1 MSEQNIVNNEKNEKV
16 NFNEFINEIIIKNS
30 NLENEINKNDL
41 LNEIEEKVENGNK
54 YINKININYP
64 NDETLKI
71 SELKNITNDFS
82 ENKINPSDLDFLSKD
97 LPKDK
102 NRIKILKVD
111 DIQPKRNKNK
121 KKINITELIKHLE
134 KKNLTKETS
143 IIKPINL
150 LFEFKGKN
158 NLNKKSF
165 SPILQ
170 ERFKSQMSSYRNLV
184 KPINKNNKINLNL
197 NDPFSKEIEN
207 LKNKIVHK
215 KEPKSFFKNE
225 NEKEDFFFDLYQNY
239 SNQNQSL
246 QILDNAI
253 FKLTKKKREDLNNI
267 NIKDKAFIP
276 TKKNEILTPVTNNN
290 NLHSNLLN
298 KINFAKKHFYSSK
311 ETFRDRINHFNE
323 SDNPILNNIKI
334 EINKLSDGLELN
346 NNNNN
351 DLGKRFKQLY
361 KLNNNLNINSNEN
374 IIQNTKK
381 NTNKEQGIFQSNI
394 FNDLL

>member
-1 MSEQNIVNNEKNEKV
+1 MSEQYIVNNEKNEKV

-64 NDETLKI
+64 NEETLKI
-71 SELKNITNDFS
+71 SELKNIINDFS

-215 KEPKSFFKNE
+215 KVQKSFFKNE

-267 NIKDKAFIP
+267 NIKDKAFVP
-276 TKKNEILTPVTNNN
+276 TKKNELLTPVTNNN

-323 SDNPILNNIKI
+323 NNNPILNNIKI
-334 EINKLSDGLELN
+334 EINKLSDGLEQ
-346 NNNNN
+346 NNNN
-351 DLGKRFKQLY
+351 DELDKRFKQLY
-361 KLNNNLNINSNEN
+361 KLNNNLNINSNDN

>member
-1 MSEQNIVNNEKNEKV
+1 M
-16 NFNEFINEIIIKNS
+16 
-30 NLENEINKNDL
+30 
-41 LNEIEEKVENGNK
+41 
-54 YINKININYP
+54 
-64 NDETLKI
+64 
-71 SELKNITNDFS
+71 KNITNDFS

-97 LPKDK
+97 ITKDK

-111 DIQPKRNKNK
+111 NIQQKRNKNK

-170 ERFKSQMSSYRNLV
+170 ERFKSQISSYKNLV

-239 SNQNQSL
+239 SKKNQSL

-253 FKLTKKKREDLNNI
+253 FKLTKKKKEYLNKI
-267 NIKDKAFIP
+267 NIKDKTFI
-276 TKKNEILTPVTNNN
+276 
-290 NLHSNLLN
+290 
-298 KINFAKKHFYSSK
+298 
-311 ETFRDRINHFNE
+311 
-323 SDNPILNNIKI
+323 
-334 EINKLSDGLELN
+334 
-346 NNNNN
+346 
-351 DLGKRFKQLY
+351 
-361 KLNNNLNINSNEN
+361 
-374 IIQNTKK
+374 
-381 NTNKEQGIFQSNI
+381 
-394 FNDLL
+394 

>member
-64 NDETLKI
+64 NEETLKI
-71 SELKNITNDFS
+71 SELKNIINDFS

-215 KEPKSFFKNE
+215 KVQKSFFKNE

-267 NIKDKAFIP
+267 NIKDKAFVP
-276 TKKNEILTPVTNNN
+276 TKKNELLTPVTNNN

-323 SDNPILNNIKI
+323 NNNPILNNIKI
-334 EINKLSDGLELN
+334 EINKLSDGLEQ
-346 NNNNN
+346 NNNN
-351 DLGKRFKQLY
+351 DELDKRFKQLY
-361 KLNNNLNINSNEN
+361 KLNNNLNINSNDN

>member
-41 LNEIEEKVENGNK
+41 LKEIEEKVENGNK

-64 NDETLKI
+64 NEETLKI
-71 SELKNITNDFS
+71 SELKNIINDFS

-134 KKNLTKETS
+134 KKNLPKETS
-143 IIKPINL
+143 IVKPINL

-158 NLNKKSF
+158 NKKSF

-184 KPINKNNKINLNL
+184 KPINRNNKINLNL

-215 KEPKSFFKNE
+215 KVQKSFFKNE

-267 NIKDKAFIP
+267 NINDKAFIP

-311 ETFRDRINHFNE
+311 ETFRDRMNHFNE
-323 SDNPILNNIKI
+323 NNNPILNNIKI
-334 EINKLSDGLELN
+334 EINKLSDGLEQN
-346 NNNNN
+346 NNNNEL
-351 DLGKRFKQLY
+351 DKRFKQLY
-361 KLNNNLNINSNEN
+361 KLNNNLNINSNDN

-394 FNDLL
+394 LNDLL

>member
-64 NDETLKI
+64 NEETLKI
-71 SELKNITNDFS
+71 SELKNIINDFS

-170 ERFKSQMSSYRNLV
+170 ERFKSQISSYKNLV

-215 KEPKSFFKNE
+215 KVQKSFFKNE

-267 NIKDKAFIP
+267 NIKDKAFVP
-276 TKKNEILTPVTNNN
+276 TKKNELLTPVTNNN

-346 NNNNN
+346 NNNN
-351 DLGKRFKQLY
+351 DLDKRFKQLY

>member
-64 NDETLKI
+64 NEETLKI
-71 SELKNITNDFS
+71 SELKNILNDFS

-184 KPINKNNKINLNL
+184 KPINRNNKINLNL

-215 KEPKSFFKNE
+215 KVQKSFFKNE

-267 NIKDKAFIP
+267 NIKDKAFVP
-276 TKKNEILTPVTNNN
+276 TKKNELLTPVTNNN

-323 SDNPILNNIKI
+323 NNNPILNNIKI
-334 EINKLSDGLELN
+334 EINKLSDGLEQ
-346 NNNNN
+346 NNNN
-351 DLGKRFKQLY
+351 DELDKRFKQLY
-361 KLNNNLNINSNEN
+361 KLNNNLNINSNDN

>member
-134 KKNLTKETS
+134 KKNLKKETS

-170 ERFKSQMSSYRNLV
+170 ERFKSQISSYKNLV

-215 KEPKSFFKNE
+215 KVTKSFFKNE

-253 FKLTKKKREDLNNI
+253 FKLTKKKE
-267 NIKDKAFIP
+267 
-276 TKKNEILTPVTNNN
+276 
-290 NLHSNLLN
+290 
-298 KINFAKKHFYSSK
+298 KI
-311 ETFRDRINHFNE
+311 
-323 SDNPILNNIKI
+323 
-334 EINKLSDGLELN
+334 
-346 NNNNN
+346 
-351 DLGKRFKQLY
+351 
-361 KLNNNLNINSNEN
+361 
-374 IIQNTKK
+374 
-381 NTNKEQGIFQSNI
+381 
-394 FNDLL
+394 

>member
-215 KEPKSFFKNE
+215 KVTKSFFKNE

-346 NNNNN
+346 NNNN
-351 DLGKRFKQLY
+351 DLDKRFKQLY

>member
-1 MSEQNIVNNEKNEKV
+1 MSVQNIVNNEKNEKV

-64 NDETLKI
+64 NEETLKI
-71 SELKNITNDFS
+71 SELKNIINDFS

-102 NRIKILKVD
+102 NRIKILKVE

-215 KEPKSFFKNE
+215 KVQKSFFKNE

-346 NNNNN
+346 NNNN
-351 DLGKRFKQLY
+351 DLDKRFKQLY

>member
-1 MSEQNIVNNEKNEKV
+1 MSVQNIVNNEKNEKV

-30 NLENEINKNDL
+30 NSENEINKNDL

-64 NDETLKI
+64 NEETLKI
-71 SELKNITNDFS
+71 SELKNILNDFS

-215 KEPKSFFKNE
+215 KVQKSFFKNE

-267 NIKDKAFIP
+267 NIKDKAFVP
-276 TKKNEILTPVTNNN
+276 TKKNELLTPVTNNN

-323 SDNPILNNIKI
+323 NNNPILNNIKI
-334 EINKLSDGLELN
+334 EINKLSDGLEQ
-346 NNNNN
+346 NNNN
-351 DLGKRFKQLY
+351 DELDKRFKQLY
-361 KLNNNLNINSNEN
+361 KLNNNLNINSNDN

>member
-1 MSEQNIVNNEKNEKV
+1 MSVQNIVNNEKNEKV

-64 NDETLKI
+64 NEETLKI
-71 SELKNITNDFS
+71 SELKNILNDFS

-215 KEPKSFFKNE
+215 KVQKSFFKNE

-239 SNQNQSL
+239 SNQNQSF

-253 FKLTKKKREDLNNI
+253 FKLTKKKKEDLNNI
-267 NIKDKAFIP
+267 NIKDKAFVP
-276 TKKNEILTPVTNNN
+276 TKKNELLTPVTNNN

-323 SDNPILNNIKI
+323 NNNPILNNIKI
-334 EINKLSDGLELN
+334 EINKLSDGLEQ
-346 NNNNN
+346 NNNN
-351 DLGKRFKQLY
+351 DELDKRFKQLY
-361 KLNNNLNINSNEN
+361 KLNNNLNINSNDN

>member
-64 NDETLKI
+64 NEETLKI
-71 SELKNITNDFS
+71 SELKNILNDFS

-215 KEPKSFFKNE
+215 KVQKSFFKNE

-267 NIKDKAFIP
+267 NIKDKAFVP
-276 TKKNEILTPVTNNN
+276 TKKNELLTPVTNNN

-323 SDNPILNNIKI
+323 NNNPILNNIKI
-334 EINKLSDGLELN
+334 EINKLSDGLEQ
-346 NNNNN
+346 NNNN
-351 DLGKRFKQLY
+351 DELDKRFKQLY
-361 KLNNNLNINSNEN
+361 KLNNNLNINSNDN

>member
-64 NDETLKI
+64 NEETLKI

-215 KEPKSFFKNE
+215 KVQKSFFKNE

-267 NIKDKAFIP
+267 NIKDKAFVP
-276 TKKNEILTPVTNNN
+276 TKKNELLTPVTNNN

-323 SDNPILNNIKI
+323 NNNPILNNIKI

-346 NNNNN
+346 NNN
-351 DLGKRFKQLY
+351 DELDKRFKQLY

>member
-215 KEPKSFFKNE
+215 KVTKSFFKNE

-253 FKLTKKKREDLNNI
+253 FKLTKKKE
-267 NIKDKAFIP
+267 
-276 TKKNEILTPVTNNN
+276 
-290 NLHSNLLN
+290 
-298 KINFAKKHFYSSK
+298 KI
-311 ETFRDRINHFNE
+311 
-323 SDNPILNNIKI
+323 
-334 EINKLSDGLELN
+334 
-346 NNNNN
+346 
-351 DLGKRFKQLY
+351 
-361 KLNNNLNINSNEN
+361 
-374 IIQNTKK
+374 
-381 NTNKEQGIFQSNI
+381 
-394 FNDLL
+394 

>member
-64 NDETLKI
+64 NEETLKI
-71 SELKNITNDFS
+71 SELKNIINDFS

-111 DIQPKRNKNK
+111 DIKPKRNKNK

-215 KEPKSFFKNE
+215 KVQKSFFKNE

-267 NIKDKAFIP
+267 NIKDKAFVP
-276 TKKNEILTPVTNNN
+276 TKKNELLTPVTNNN

-323 SDNPILNNIKI
+323 NNNPILNNIKI
-334 EINKLSDGLELN
+334 EINKLSDGLEQ
-346 NNNNN
+346 NNNN
-351 DLGKRFKQLY
+351 DELDKRFKQLY
-361 KLNNNLNINSNEN
+361 KLNNNLNINSNDN

>member
-1 MSEQNIVNNEKNEKV
+1 MSEHNIVNNEKNEKV

-215 KEPKSFFKNE
+215 KVTKSFFKNE

-346 NNNNN
+346 NNNN
-351 DLGKRFKQLY
+351 DLDKRFKQLY

>member
-64 NDETLKI
+64 NEETLKI
-71 SELKNITNDFS
+71 SELKNIINDFS
-82 ENKINPSDLDFLSKD
+82 ENKINPSDLDFLSK
-97 LPKDK
+97 KDK

-170 ERFKSQMSSYRNLV
+170 ERFKSQISSYKNLV

-346 NNNNN
+346 NNNN
-351 DLGKRFKQLY
+351 DLDKRFKQLY

>member
-64 NDETLKI
+64 NEETLKI
-71 SELKNITNDFS
+71 SELKNILNDFS

-215 KEPKSFFKNE
+215 KVQKSFFKNE

-267 NIKDKAFIP
+267 NIKDKAFVP
-276 TKKNEILTPVTNNN
+276 TKKNELLTPVTNNN

-334 EINKLSDGLELN
+334 EINKLSDGLEQ
-346 NNNNN
+346 NNNN
-351 DLGKRFKQLY
+351 DELDKRFKQLY
-361 KLNNNLNINSNEN
+361 KLNNNLNINSNDN

>member
-1 MSEQNIVNNEKNEKV
+1 MSVQNIVNNEKNEKV

-64 NDETLKI
+64 NEETLKI
-71 SELKNITNDFS
+71 SELKNILNDFS

-215 KEPKSFFKNE
+215 KVQKSFFKNE

-267 NIKDKAFIP
+267 NIKDKAFVP
-276 TKKNEILTPVTNNN
+276 TKKNELLTPVTNNN

-323 SDNPILNNIKI
+323 NNNPILNNIKI
-334 EINKLSDGLELN
+334 EINKLSDGLEQ
-346 NNNNN
+346 NNNN
-351 DLGKRFKQLY
+351 DELDKRFKQLY
-361 KLNNNLNINSNEN
+361 KLNNNLNINSNDN

>member
-64 NDETLKI
+64 NEETLKI
-71 SELKNITNDFS
+71 SELKNIINDFS

-170 ERFKSQMSSYRNLV
+170 ERFKSQISSYKNLV

-276 TKKNEILTPVTNNN
+276 TKKNELLTPVTNNN

-346 NNNNN
+346 NNNN
-351 DLGKRFKQLY
+351 DLDKRFKQLY

>member
-64 NDETLKI
+64 NEETLKI
-71 SELKNITNDFS
+71 SELKNILNDFS

-215 KEPKSFFKNE
+215 KVQKSFFKNE

-253 FKLTKKKREDLNNI
+253 FKLKKKKREDLNNI
-267 NIKDKAFIP
+267 NIKDKAFVP
-276 TKKNEILTPVTNNN
+276 TKKNELLTPVTNNN

-323 SDNPILNNIKI
+323 NNNPILNNIKI
-334 EINKLSDGLELN
+334 EINKLSDGLEQ
-346 NNNNN
+346 NNNN
-351 DLGKRFKQLY
+351 DELDKRFKQLY

>member
-170 ERFKSQMSSYRNLV
+170 ERFKSQISSYKNLV

-215 KEPKSFFKNE
+215 KVTKSFFKNE

-346 NNNNN
+346 NNNN
-351 DLGKRFKQLY
+351 DLDKRFKQLY

>member
-64 NDETLKI
+64 NEETLKI
-71 SELKNITNDFS
+71 SELKNIINDFS
-82 ENKINPSDLDFLSKD
+82 ENKIKPSDLDFLSKD

-215 KEPKSFFKNE
+215 KVQKSFFKNE

-267 NIKDKAFIP
+267 NIKDKAFVP
-276 TKKNEILTPVTNNN
+276 TKKNELLTPVTNNN

-323 SDNPILNNIKI
+323 NNNPILNNIKI
-334 EINKLSDGLELN
+334 EINKLSDGLEQ
-346 NNNNN
+346 NNNN
-351 DLGKRFKQLY
+351 DELDKRFKQLY
-361 KLNNNLNINSNEN
+361 KLNNNLNINSNDN